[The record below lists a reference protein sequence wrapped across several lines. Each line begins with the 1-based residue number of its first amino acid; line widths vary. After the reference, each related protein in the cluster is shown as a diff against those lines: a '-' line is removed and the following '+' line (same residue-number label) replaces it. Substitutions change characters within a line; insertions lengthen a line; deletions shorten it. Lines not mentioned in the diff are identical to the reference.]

1 MLQKEDLDKLTKVDR
16 DRLLLVLS
24 IIEEQGIKFPNKVLS
39 ETFNKSS
46 GEISTYLNAKKPM
59 SGNFYRDFMK
69 VYGKKEEETV
79 NKEVHTIDKNT
90 TAKESELQA
99 LLNITQ
105 VYAESHLGLV
115 RSHEILN
122 QNHTTALA
130 QNDELIKLV
139 GKDKG
144 QKINLSS
151 TPNSQQATETFVRLL
166 SESLASKY
174 SLNQSD
180 LRREIGSTLIAL
192 QGSKLSLDI
201 RKNEKNEDN

>member
-69 VYGKKEEETV
+69 VYGKKEIEV
-79 NKEVHTIDKNT
+79 DKEINT
-90 TAKESELQA
+90 KENTATEKDSEL
-99 LLNITQ
+99 LNLIRVTQ
-105 VYAESHLGLV
+105 TFAESHLGLV

-130 QNDELIKLV
+130 QNGDLIRMV
-139 GKDKG
+139 EKDKG
-144 QKINLSS
+144 QKINL
-151 TPNSQQATETFVRLL
+151 NSVSNGQPMNETFVRLL
-166 SESLASKY
+166 GEFLAKKY
-174 SLNQSD
+174 SLNENGLFVD
-180 LRREIGSTLIAL
+180 IGNTLSAF
-192 QGSKLSLDI
+192 QGSKLSSDSP
-201 RKNEKNEDN
+201 KNG

>member
-79 NKEVHTIDKNT
+79 DKEVHTIDKNT
-90 TAKESELQA
+90 TEKESELQA

-144 QKINLSS
+144 QIVNLNSA
-151 TPNSQQATETFVRLL
+151 PNGLQVTETFVRLL
-166 SESLASKY
+166 SESLAKKY
-174 SLNQSD
+174 SLNQNEILSD
-180 LRREIGSTLIAL
+180 IGSIV
-192 QGSKLSLDI
+192 LSFQSSI
-201 RKNEKNEDN
+201 KS